1 MEAKEVGRNRIAE
14 IFIKNQNVKYFY
26 LTFLFVYSILY
37 QVIHMEKIAWQGLL
51 YDFYGELLT
60 EHQKQIYEDA
70 VYNDFS
76 LGEIAQEYGISRQ
89 GVHDLIKRCDN
100 SLQEYENKL
109 HLVEKFLKI
118 KDRIGHLQQ
127 IAEDENVS
135 REALIRDM
143 KEITHQILEEL

>member
-1 MEAKEVGRNRIAE
+1 
-14 IFIKNQNVKYFY
+14 
-26 LTFLFVYSILY
+26 
-37 QVIHMEKIAWQGLL
+37 MEKIAWQGLL

-127 IAEDENVS
+127 IAEDESVY